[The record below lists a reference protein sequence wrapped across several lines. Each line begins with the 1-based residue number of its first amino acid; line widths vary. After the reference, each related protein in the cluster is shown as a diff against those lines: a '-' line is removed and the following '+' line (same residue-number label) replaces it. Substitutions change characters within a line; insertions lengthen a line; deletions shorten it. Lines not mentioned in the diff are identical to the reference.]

1 MIVIVDNFLDNT
13 LIIPPPINEFRSMQE
28 APELV
33 KTIMDK
39 ANNYFDLSEL
49 KYYEAWTHENTIPGG
64 MHYDKDELL
73 YVQGELN
80 FPLCST
86 VFYANVSEDIKGG
99 RLLFYDDGVIV
110 EPKFNRLVIFSPGLL
125 HGVEPFRGKRTS
137 ININPWNYEIHG
149 WTRNYE
155 GSTE

>member
-1 MIVIVDNFLDNT
+1 MIVVIDNFLDNT
-13 LIIPPPINEFRSMQE
+13 SIVSCITEFKDIKE

-39 ANNYFDLSEL
+39 ANNYFDLSEM

-73 YVQGELN
+73 YAEGELK

-86 VFYANVSEDIKGG
+86 VFYANVSDDIKGG
-99 RLLFYDDGVIV
+99 KLLFEDGVTI
-110 EPKFNRLVIFSPGLL
+110 EPKFNRLVIFSPGLR

-137 ININPWNYEIHG
+137 ININPWEHKINGWTPNYES
-149 WTRNYE
+149 
-155 GSTE
+155 ST

>member
-1 MIVIVDNFLDNT
+1 MIVVIDNFLDNT
-13 LIIPPPINEFRSMQE
+13 SIISCITEFKDIKE

-39 ANNYFDLSEL
+39 ANNYFDLSEM

-73 YVQGELN
+73 YIEGELK

-86 VFYANVSEDIKGG
+86 VFYANVSDDIKGG
-99 RLLFYDDGVIV
+99 KLLFEDGVTI
-110 EPKFNRLVIFSPGLL
+110 EPKFNRLVIFSPGLR

-137 ININPWNYEIHG
+137 ININPWKHEIHG
-149 WTRNYE
+149 WTRDYE

>member
-1 MIVIVDNFLDNT
+1 MIVVIDNFLDNT
-13 LIIPPPINEFRSMQE
+13 SIISCITEFKDIKE

-39 ANNYFDLSEL
+39 ANNYFDLSEM

-73 YVQGELN
+73 YAEGELK

-86 VFYANVSEDIKGG
+86 VFYANVSDDIKGG
-99 RLLFYDDGVIV
+99 KLLFEDGVTI
-110 EPKFNRLVIFSPGLL
+110 EPKFNRLVIFSPGLR

-137 ININPWNYEIHG
+137 ININPWKDEIHG
-149 WTRNYE
+149 WTPNYE
-155 GSTE
+155 SST

>member
-1 MIVIVDNFLDNT
+1 MIVVIDNFLDNT
-13 LIIPPPINEFRSMQE
+13 SIISCITEFKDIKE

-39 ANNYFDLSEL
+39 ANNYFDLSEM

-73 YVQGELN
+73 YAEGELK

-86 VFYANVSEDIKGG
+86 VFYANVSDDIKGG
-99 RLLFYDDGVIV
+99 KLLFEDGVTI
-110 EPKFNRLVIFSPGLL
+110 EPKFNRLVIFSPGLR

-137 ININPWNYEIHG
+137 ININPWKYEIKN
-149 WTRNYE
+149 WTVDYE

>member
-1 MIVIVDNFLDNT
+1 MIVVIDNFLDNT
-13 LIIPPPINEFRSMQE
+13 SIISCITEFKDIKE

-64 MHYDKDELL
+64 MHYDKDEPLFAE
-73 YVQGELN
+73 GKLN

-86 VFYANVSEDIKGG
+86 VFYANVSDDIKGG
-99 RLLFYDDGVIV
+99 KLLFEDGVTIQ
-110 EPKFNRLVIFSPGLL
+110 PKFNRLVIFSPGLR

-137 ININPWNYEIHG
+137 ININPWEHKIDGWTPNYES
-149 WTRNYE
+149 
-155 GSTE
+155 ST

>member
-13 LIIPPPINEFRSMQE
+13 SIISFIEEFKGIEE

-33 KTIMDK
+33 KVILDK
-39 ANNYFDLSEL
+39 ANNYFDLSKI

-64 MHYDKDELL
+64 MHYDKDEPLFAE
-73 YVQGELN
+73 GKLN

-86 VFYANVSEDIKGG
+86 VFYANVSDDIKGG
-99 RLLFYDDGVIV
+99 KLLFEDGVTIQ
-110 EPKFNRLVIFSPGLL
+110 PKFNRLVIFSPGLY

-137 ININPWNYEIHG
+137 ININPWKHEIHG
-149 WTRNYE
+149 WTRDYE
-155 GSTE
+155 GGTE

>member
-99 RLLFYDDGVIV
+99 KLLFENGVTV
-110 EPKFNRLVIFSPGLL
+110 EPKFNRLVIFSPGLY
-125 HGVEPFRGKRTS
+125 HGVEGFRGKRTS
-137 ININPWNYEIHG
+137 ININPWIEPIRG
-149 WTRNYE
+149 WTGDNE
-155 GSTE
+155 SSIK

>member
-1 MIVIVDNFLDNT
+1 MIVVIDNFLDNT
-13 LIIPPPINEFRSMQE
+13 SIISCITEFKDIKE

-39 ANNYFDLSEL
+39 ANNYFDLSEM

-73 YVQGELN
+73 YAEGELK

-86 VFYANVSEDIKGG
+86 VFYANVSDDIKGG
-99 RLLFYDDGVIV
+99 KLLFEDGVTI
-110 EPKFNRLVIFSPGLL
+110 EPKFNRLVIFSPGLR

-137 ININPWNYEIHG
+137 ININPWEHKIDGWTPNYES
-149 WTRNYE
+149 
-155 GSTE
+155 ST

>member
-73 YVQGELN
+73 YIEGELK

-99 RLLFYDDGVIV
+99 KLLFENGVTV
-110 EPKFNRLVIFSPGLL
+110 EPKFNRLVIFSPGLY
-125 HGVEPFRGKRTS
+125 HGVEGFRGKRTS
-137 ININPWNYEIHG
+137 ININPWIEPIRG
-149 WTRNYE
+149 WTGDNE
-155 GSTE
+155 SSIK

>member
-1 MIVIVDNFLDNT
+1 MIVVIDNFLDNT
-13 LIIPPPINEFRSMQE
+13 SIVSCITEFKDIKE

-39 ANNYFDLSEL
+39 ANNYFDLSEM

-73 YVQGELN
+73 YAEGELK

-86 VFYANVSEDIKGG
+86 VFYANVSDDIKGG
-99 RLLFYDDGVIV
+99 KLLFEDGVII
-110 EPKFNRLVIFSPGLL
+110 EPKFNRLVIFSPGLR

-137 ININPWNYEIHG
+137 ININPWEHKINGWTPNYESSIK
-149 WTRNYE
+149 
-155 GSTE
+155 

>member
-1 MIVIVDNFLDNT
+1 MILVIDNFLDDT
-13 LIIPPPINEFRSMQE
+13 LMIPAFIQEFRSMKE

-33 KTIMDK
+33 KTILGK
-39 ANNYFDLSEL
+39 ANEYFDLSKV

-64 MHYDKDELL
+64 MHYDKDEPLFAE
-73 YVQGELN
+73 GKLN

-86 VFYANVSEDIKGG
+86 VFYANVSDDIKGG
-99 RLLFYDDGVIV
+99 KLLFEDGVTIQ
-110 EPKFNRLVIFSPGLL
+110 PKFNRLVIFSPGLY

-137 ININPWNYEIHG
+137 ININPWKYEIKN
-149 WTRNYE
+149 WTVDYE

>member
-1 MIVIVDNFLDNT
+1 MIIVIDNFLDNT
-13 LIIPPPINEFRSMQE
+13 SIISCITEFKDIKE

-39 ANNYFDLSEL
+39 ANNYFDLSEM

-73 YVQGELN
+73 YAEGKLN

-86 VFYANVSEDIKGG
+86 VFYANVSDDIKGG
-99 RLLFYDDGVIV
+99 KLLFEDGVTIQ
-110 EPKFNRLVIFSPGLL
+110 PKFNRLVIFSPGLY

-137 ININPWNYEIHG
+137 ININPWEHKIDGWTPNYES
-149 WTRNYE
+149 
-155 GSTE
+155 ST

>member
-1 MIVIVDNFLDNT
+1 MIVVIDNFLDNT
-13 LIIPPPINEFRSMQE
+13 SIVSCITEFKDIKE

-39 ANNYFDLSEL
+39 ANNYFDLSEM

-73 YVQGELN
+73 YAEGELK

-86 VFYANVSEDIKGG
+86 VFYANVSDDIKGG
-99 RLLFYDDGVIV
+99 KLLFEDGVII
-110 EPKFNRLVIFSPGLL
+110 EPKFNRLVIFSPGLR

-137 ININPWNYEIHG
+137 ININPWEHKINGWTPNYES
-149 WTRNYE
+149 
-155 GSTE
+155 ST

>member
-13 LIIPPPINEFRSMQE
+13 LIIPPPINEFRSIEE

-64 MHYDKDELL
+64 MHHDKDELL
-73 YVQGELN
+73 YREGELK
-80 FPLCST
+80 FPICST
-86 VFYANVSEDIKGG
+86 VFYANVSKDIKGG
-99 RLLFYDDGVIV
+99 RLLFEDGVIL
-110 EPKFNRLVIFSPGLL
+110 EPRFNRLVIFSPGLL

-137 ININPWNYEIHG
+137 ININPWIKPISG
-149 WTRNYE
+149 WTGNNE
-155 GSTE
+155 SSTK

>member
-1 MIVIVDNFLDNT
+1 
-13 LIIPPPINEFRSMQE
+13 
-28 APELV
+28 
-33 KTIMDK
+33 MDK

-64 MHYDKDELL
+64 MHHDKDELL
-73 YVQGELN
+73 YMEGELK

-86 VFYANVSEDIKGG
+86 VFYANVSKDIKGG
-99 RLLFYDDGVIV
+99 RLLFEDGVIV
-110 EPKFNRLVIFSPGLL
+110 EPRFNRLVIFSPGLL

-137 ININPWNYEIHG
+137 ININPWKHEIHG
-149 WTRNYE
+149 WTRDYE

>member
-1 MIVIVDNFLDNT
+1 MIVVIDNFLDNT
-13 LIIPPPINEFRSMQE
+13 SIVSCITEFKDIKE

-39 ANNYFDLSEL
+39 ANNYFDLSEM

-64 MHYDKDELL
+64 MHYDKDEPLFAE
-73 YVQGELN
+73 GKLN

-86 VFYANVSEDIKGG
+86 VFYANVSDDIKGG
-99 RLLFYDDGVIV
+99 KLLFEDGVTI
-110 EPKFNRLVIFSPGLL
+110 EPKFNRLVIFSPGLR

-137 ININPWNYEIHG
+137 ININPWEHKINGWTPNYES
-149 WTRNYE
+149 
-155 GSTE
+155 ST

>member
-1 MIVIVDNFLDNT
+1 MIVVIDNFLDNS
-13 LIIPPPINEFRSMQE
+13 LIIPSFIEEFKDIKE

-73 YVQGELN
+73 YAEGELK

-86 VFYANVSEDIKGG
+86 VFYANVSDDIKGG
-99 RLLFYDDGVIV
+99 KLLFEDGVTI
-110 EPKFNRLVIFSPGLL
+110 EPKFNRLVIFSPGLR

-137 ININPWNYEIHG
+137 ININPWEHKIDGWTPNYES
-149 WTRNYE
+149 
-155 GSTE
+155 ST